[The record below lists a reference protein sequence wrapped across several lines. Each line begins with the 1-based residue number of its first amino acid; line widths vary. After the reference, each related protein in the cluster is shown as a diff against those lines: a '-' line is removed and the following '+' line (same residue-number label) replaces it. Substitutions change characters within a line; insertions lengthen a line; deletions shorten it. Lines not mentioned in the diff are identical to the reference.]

1 MNKKTLILALSLMLI
16 FCVTMGVT
24 LAYLNVST
32 DPVVNTFIPAELG
45 SLTLD
50 ENDTTDYNNNESDH
64 DYLVVPGQSI
74 TKDPRVTFSFS
85 NENGEVVDAYVFVKI
100 DVNATNGWTSSDGR
114 TFTKQVG
121 DVSNGMSFT
130 IDTFWTKLDTP
141 AGTYVYYKAVD
152 VDVPSTHVNNQNVIA
167 NNTISVSTDIVK
179 ESIGEVSTAGLTFTA
194 YAIQQASFADVE
206 SAWAAVS
213 ADANGN

>member
-24 LAYLNVST
+24 LAYLNEST

-45 SLTLD
+45 SLELD
-50 ENDTTDYNNNESDH
+50 ENDTTDYNSNESDH

-100 DVNATNGWTSSDGR
+100 DANGWTSSTDGM
-114 TFTKQVG
+114 TFTKTVG
-121 DVSNGMSFT
+121 SVSDGLSFT
-130 IDTFWTKLDTP
+130 IDTFWTKLDGTP

-152 VDVPSTHVNNQNVIA
+152 VDVPSTHVTNQKVIA

-179 ESIGEVSTAGLTFTA
+179 ESIGQVSAAGLTFTA
-194 YAIQQASFADVE
+194 YAIQQLGFNTPLA
-206 SAWAAVS
+206 AWSEVS
-213 ADANGN
+213 GQN